1 MDAREAAAP
10 KPVSRARPPGPAGLP
25 FLGQSLKFAK
35 DPLGFL
41 CGIAREYGDIA
52 YFPLGGNPVFLISHP
67 EYVREVLITQRAKF
81 EVSALRQ
88 RLELV
93 LGTGLLT
100 SRGEL
105 HARQRRLM
113 QPVFRK
119 SRIDAYAVCMAG
131 YARRTRD
138 RWRPGGEIDLCGE
151 MMQLTMAVVAK
162 TLFDHDV
169 EGEADR
175 VSRNLTLLMSY
186 FTRLMSPFLR
196 YGFKLPLP
204 ATLKF
209 RRALRELD
217 AVIYGMIAQRRRHP
231 RDGEDL
237 LSLLMRAEDD
247 EINAVMTEKQLRD
260 ELLTLFLAGHETTA
274 NALTWTIWL
283 LAQHPDADARVH
295 AEAASVLADRDRF
308 DAGDADRLSY
318 ARKVIMEGLRLY
330 PPAWFVGR
338 TPLEDVRLGGY
349 TIPQGATVLLS
360 QYVSHRDGRFFDDP
374 ERFRPERWTEEFQQ
388 RLPRGAYFPFSAGD
402 RHCIGEGF
410 AWLEALLILATL
422 LERWKFELAPGQ
434 DIAPRPAVTLR
445 PGSEVRVVVR
455 LRDSGNLR
463 ERPEGARPAIG

>member
-1 MDAREAAAP
+1 MDAREAAASSA
-10 KPVSRARPPGPAGLP
+10 VARARPPGPTGWRAI
-25 FLGQSLKFAK
+25 GQSLRFAK
-35 DPLGFL
+35 DPLGL
-41 CGIAREYGDIA
+41 LSGIARTYGDIA
-52 YFPLGGNPVFLISHP
+52 SFSLAGNPVFLVSHP
-67 EYVREVLITQRAKF
+67 DYVREVLIAQRAKF
-81 EVSALRQ
+81 EVSALRA

-119 SRIDAYAVCMAG
+119 SRIDAYAGCMVD

-138 RWRPGGEIDLCGE
+138 RWRPGGEIDLSGE
-151 MMQLTMAVVAK
+151 MMKLTMAVVAK

-169 EGEADR
+169 EGDADR

-186 FTRLMSPFLR
+186 FTRLMSPWLR
-196 YGFKLPLP
+196 YGLKLPLP

-217 AVIYGMIAQRRRHP
+217 TVIYGMIAHRRQHP
-231 RDGEDL
+231 TGGEDL
-237 LSLLMRAEDD
+237 LSLLMRAKDD
-247 EINAVMTEKQLRD
+247 ETNAAMTEKQLRD

-283 LAQHPDADARVH
+283 LAQHPDADAKVH
-295 AEAASVLADRDRF
+295 AEAAAVLAGRERF
-308 DAGDADRLSY
+308 DAADADRLLY
-318 ARKVIMEGLRLY
+318 ARQVLLEGLRLY

-338 TPLEDVRLGGY
+338 TPLEDVQLGGY
-349 TIPQGATVLLS
+349 TIPKGATVLLS
-360 QYVSHRDGRFFDDP
+360 QYVSHRDGRFFSDP
-374 ERFRPERWTEEFQQ
+374 QRFRPERWTGEFLQ

-422 LERWKFELAPGQ
+422 VERWRFELAPGQ
-434 DIAPRPAVTLR
+434 DVVPRPAVTLR
-445 PGSEVRVVVR
+445 PGSEVRVVVWP
-455 LRDSGNLR
+455 RDSRDLR
-463 ERPEGARPAIG
+463 ERPECAGAVPG

>member
-10 KPVSRARPPGPAGLP
+10 SAVPRARPPGPAGLP
-25 FLGQSLKFAK
+25 FLGLSLKFAK

-52 YFPLGGNPVFLISHP
+52 FFPLGGNPVFLIGHP
-67 EYVREVLITQRAKF
+67 DYVREVLITQRAKF
-81 EVSALRQ
+81 EVSALRE

-119 SRIDAYAVCMAG
+119 SRIDAYAGCMAD

-138 RWRPGGEIDLCGE
+138 RWRPGGEIDVAGE
-151 MMQLTMAVVAK
+151 MMKLTMAVVAK

-169 EGEADR
+169 EGDADR

-196 YGFKLPLP
+196 YGLKLPLP

-217 AVIYGMIAQRRRHP
+217 AVIYRMIAHRRQHP
-231 RDGEDL
+231 TGGEDL
-237 LSLLMRAEDD
+237 LSLLMRAKDD
-247 EINAVMTEKQLRD
+247 ETDAVMTEKQLRD

-283 LAQHPDADARVH
+283 LAQHPDADARLH
-295 AEAASVLADRDRF
+295 AEAAAVLAGRERF
-308 DAGDADRLSY
+308 DATDADRLQY
-318 ARKVIMEGLRLY
+318 ARKVILEGLRLY

-338 TPLEDVRLGGY
+338 TPLEDIQLGGY
-349 TIPQGATVLLS
+349 TIPKGATVLLS
-360 QYVSHRDGRFFDDP
+360 QYVSHRDGRFFRDP
-374 ERFRPERWTEEFQQ
+374 EHFQPERWTEEFQQ
-388 RLPRGAYFPFSAGD
+388 QLPRGAYFPFSAGE

-422 LERWKFELAPGQ
+422 AERWRFERAPGRHVV
-434 DIAPRPAVTLR
+434 PRPAVTLR
-445 PGSEVRVVVR
+445 PGTEVRVVVR
-455 LRDSGNLR
+455 ER
-463 ERPEGARPAIG
+463 E